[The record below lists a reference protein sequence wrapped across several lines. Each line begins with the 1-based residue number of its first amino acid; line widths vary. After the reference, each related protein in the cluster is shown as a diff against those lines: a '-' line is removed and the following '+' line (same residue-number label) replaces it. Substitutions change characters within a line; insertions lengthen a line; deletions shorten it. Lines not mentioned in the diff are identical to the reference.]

1 MYACAIGI
9 FGSFLAPSGAWSLP
23 VDSLSRSAD
32 IGAARQQG
40 AAFRG
45 IIVKSGLSGA
55 VRRRVSISD
64 LGGPEIV
71 ALRRAGGWGVEEC
84 ATSDEFD
91 VARIASC
98 FNFDPVRV
106 V

>member
-1 MYACAIGI
+1 VYACAIGI

-45 IIVKSGLSGA
+45 IIVKSGPSGA
-55 VRRRVSISD
+55 VRRMVSISD

-71 ALRRAGGWGVEEC
+71 ALR
-84 ATSDEFD
+84 
-91 VARIASC
+91 
-98 FNFDPVRV
+98 
-106 V
+106 